1 MQKVTQGNQIQN
13 CFPKEK
19 IFFRNAYQFFYK
31 KSDVSHSEN
40 KINLKKDQ
48 NGRRDSGILEFP
60 TTDVKD
66 MNSSGDVSDSASAAS
81 ESDDF
86 EYLI

>member
-1 MQKVTQGNQIQN
+1 MGNKSIS
-13 CFPKEK
+13 KEK
-19 IFFRNAYQFFYK
+19 IFFCNAYQFFYK
-31 KSDVSHSEN
+31 KSDVSLRKKRVNS
-40 KINLKKDQ
+40 KKDQ
-48 NGRRDSGILEFP
+48 NGKRNCVYELP

-86 EYLI
+86 ESLI